1 MITVT
6 VCVGSSCHIKGAR
19 EMIACFDDFLT
30 KKALK
35 DKVELKGS
43 FCMERCGEGI
53 NWKLDDEIVS
63 SSSVEEGAKTFQKKV
78 LAALKKK
85 TALKKKASKRAT
97 KRPKRRR
104 I

>member
-19 EMIACFDDFLT
+19 DMITRFQGFLT
-30 KKALK
+30 EEGLT

-53 NWKLDDEIVS
+53 NWQINDEILS
-63 SSSVEEGAKTFQKKV
+63 SPSVDEGAETFREKV
-78 LAALKKK
+78 LQILDEEAHQSA
-85 TALKKKASKRAT
+85 
-97 KRPKRRR
+97 
-104 I
+104 